1 MKFSSFKKDQLLM
14 ESWRGFLKEDDET
27 EEYQRLKAKTMDG
40 NLSPDENKRFLEL
53 ARKLDPSSWPTA
65 PEGTESEDPWPDYD
79 AGEMA
84 ARYYPSQESVYSKE
98 GDPDKLDD
106 TRAEIANRAKLEKAL
121 EDKLAAM
128 PDDEI
133 EKISAR
139 AEELL
144 QQKDFPWADVGNVSG
159 KQLIKSV
166 IWAMLNPEEAKGDA
180 PKSTLGVGPPNG
192 SGF

>member
-1 MKFSSFKKDQLLM
+1 M

-79 AGEMA
+79 AGEMHA
-84 ARYYPSQESVYSKE
+84 KYYPPEESVYSKE

-180 PKSTLGVGPPNG
+180 PKSTLGRGPIEKG
-192 SGF
+192 EF